1 MIRVKRVH
9 DPLEPGDGP
18 RFLVDRLWPRGI
30 KKEDLPMDGWFRAV
44 APSDELR
51 RWFGHEPAKWTD
63 FCYRYH
69 AELEGKS
76 EVWRPLLDLARQQDI
91 TLLFSAHDPERNNA
105 VALKLFLEE
114 QLKSGR

>member
-9 DPLEPGDGP
+9 DPLEPEDGP

-51 RWFGHEPAKWTD
+51 RWFGHEPAK
-63 FCYRYH
+63 
-69 AELEGKS
+69 S
-76 EVWRPLLDLARQQDI
+76 EV
-91 TLLFSAHDPERNNA
+91 
-105 VALKLFLEE
+105 V
-114 QLKSGR
+114 SGRTAQGRSLTLGTINQFAGR